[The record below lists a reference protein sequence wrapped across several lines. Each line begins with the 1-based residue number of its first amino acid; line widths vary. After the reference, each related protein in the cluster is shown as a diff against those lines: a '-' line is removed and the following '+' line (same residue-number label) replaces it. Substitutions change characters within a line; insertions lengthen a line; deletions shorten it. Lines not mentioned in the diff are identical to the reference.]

1 MKRRVGS
8 PAGTSEDDATRRW
21 FFDSKYFRNCS
32 RISFVVNKA
41 GIVTERGGR
50 FVSRPGIA
58 SRPVFD
64 NAVALD
70 NKASAAPHTLAFSGT
85 STFGRLPQLTSDD
98 TPVDL
103 AILGIPFDGL
113 VTFRPGA
120 RFGPGAIRQ
129 SSVLCRN
136 YSRWMEIAVYERLR
150 SVDAGDVPVN
160 PFDYLETFR
169 SIESS
174 VEALQERGAAVVSL
188 GGDHSVLVPIL
199 RAVCRRHPNVTLI
212 HFDAHSDTSEGPVGQ
227 KMHHGTIIRQAVEEG
242 IVEGDRIFQI
252 GLRGTIGSAE
262 QDEYG
267 ARLGIKRLDMSAF
280 HDPARRSEFTQR
292 LRATAGSGSCYLT
305 FDVDAIDPAFA
316 PGTGTP
322 VPGGLT
328 SFEAFD
334 MMSAL
339 RGLKVIGGDVVEVA
353 PVYDTSN
360 ITSLLGASIA
370 FEIAALVAVS
380 R

>member
-1 MKRRVGS
+1 MTT
-8 PAGTSEDDATRRW
+8 P
-21 FFDSKYFRNCS
+21 
-32 RISFVVNKA
+32 
-41 GIVTERGGR
+41 
-50 FVSRPGIA
+50 
-58 SRPVFD
+58 
-64 NAVALD
+64 
-70 NKASAAPHTLAFSGT
+70 LAFAGT
-85 STFGRLPQLTSDD
+85 STFGRLPQLTGDD
-98 TPVDL
+98 ATIDL
-103 AILGIPFDGL
+103 AILGVPYDGL

-120 RFGPGAIRQ
+120 RFGPGGIRQ

-136 YSRWMEIAVYERLR
+136 YSRWMEIGVYERLR
-150 SVDAGDVPVN
+150 SVDAGDVFVN
-160 PFDYLETFR
+160 PFDYQETFR

-174 VEALQERGAAVVSL
+174 VEGLQERGAAVVSL
-188 GGDHSVLVPIL
+188 GGDHSILVPIL
-199 RAVCRRHPNVTLI
+199 RASRRRHSNITLI
-212 HFDAHSDTSEGPVGQ
+212 QFDAHSDTSEGPEGQ
-227 KMHHGTIIRQAVEEG
+227 KMHHGTIIRQAIEEG
-242 IVEGDRIFQI
+242 IVASDRVFQI

-267 ARLGIKRLDMSAF
+267 ARLGIHRLDMSGF
-280 HDPARRSEFTQR
+280 HDPIRRADFTKT
-292 LRATAGSGSCYLT
+292 LRGVAGSGPCYLT
-305 FDVDAIDPAFA
+305 FDIDAIDPAFA

-353 PVYDTSN
+353 PAYDSSN
-360 ITSLLGASIA
+360 ITSLLGAAIA